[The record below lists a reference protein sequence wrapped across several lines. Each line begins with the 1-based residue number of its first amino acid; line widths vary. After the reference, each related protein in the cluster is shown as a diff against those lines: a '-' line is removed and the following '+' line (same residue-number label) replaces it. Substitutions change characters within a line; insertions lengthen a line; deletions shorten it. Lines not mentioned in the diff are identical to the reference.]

1 MKKRLTWF
9 LLFQKRILKKPMFQA
24 TLLLIPAV
32 IILLTV
38 FKQKDTSFVNVALY
52 VDKSELSVALKE
64 ELLSS
69 NNQVIRFYDCN
80 TPEDVR
86 KAVLRENAECGYIIS
101 DGLVI
106 VVNKESSV
114 STKVI
119 NEIVCVHLFSQNSYK
134 ILEEFMIEKHP
145 EKLTSD
151 KSRSDLKE
159 LFDNYREPQ
168 MMFYYEYVNG
178 QENQL
183 LNLNSSNNYYMM
195 PVRGILATFI
205 MIAAMGGVLMLAN
218 DDRKGT
224 WQWITLA
231 NRPGFHYSYLLM
243 TIFSACLISLIAIFF
258 TGLSTNILTEFVMML
273 SYALLVTGF
282 CNLLRILIRNTYV
295 LCSLIPVSALISLVA
310 APVFVDLHRMVPGL
324 NIIRLFV
331 PSAYYLNAVYSF
343 SMQIKLFLA
352 AVLFSGVSIALDY
365 YHLRKE

>member
-151 KSRSDLKE
+151 KSRSELKE
-159 LFDNYREPQ
+159 LFDIYRDRQ
-168 MMFYYEYVNG
+168 VMVYYEYVN
-178 QENQL
+178 
-183 LNLNSSNNYYMM
+183 
-195 PVRGILATFI
+195 GILATFI